1 MLCYIYVYRG
11 FYPKGGGEVILT
23 PVTTGVVS
31 SFEFMDKGD
40 IVDVEIESYTA
51 GVIPIRVN
59 NKLLLINI
67 RFYIN

>member
-1 MLCYIYVYRG
+1 MIVSLAYTVVLYLCRG

-23 PVTTGVVS
+23 PVITGVVS
-31 SFEFMDKGD
+31 SFEFMNKGD

-59 NKLLLINI
+59 NK
-67 RFYIN
+67 